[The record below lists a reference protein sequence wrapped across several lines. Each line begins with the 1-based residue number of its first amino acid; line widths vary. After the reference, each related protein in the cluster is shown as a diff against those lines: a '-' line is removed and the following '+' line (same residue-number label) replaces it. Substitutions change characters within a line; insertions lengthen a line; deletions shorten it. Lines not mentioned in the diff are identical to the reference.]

1 MNFSNRLAGWEER
14 GAGRFPAPLE
24 LRPSTQTSLWLF
36 HPLYPAPGGAGGSE
50 PPESP
55 LLAGRAGAP
64 RRASQEGVGCGALCA
79 QLPRAA
85 GWSLTRGRQTRGGG
99 LGWDSSQHG
108 GRVQFCAETALQ
120 PRARRPV
127 LWFSVLFHGISR
139 KQLPRDQRPHSPAD
153 ATVTD
158 TPHTHTTSPGPAA
171 HTVFLE
177 PCPPRAAG
185 SSKEPGTEAG
195 DGGRG
200 WRLGLEA
207 RDEGRGRRPGTEA
220 GAGAQAG
227 QVAGP

>member
-1 MNFSNRLAGWEER
+1 M
-14 GAGRFPAPLE
+14 
-24 LRPSTQTSLWLF
+24 
-36 HPLYPAPGGAGGSE
+36 
-50 PPESP
+50 
-55 LLAGRAGAP
+55 
-64 RRASQEGVGCGALCA
+64 GCGALCA

-158 TPHTHTTSPGPAA
+158 TPHTHTQPARAPPHTRSSWSPA
-171 HTVFLE
+171 H
-177 PCPPRAAG
+177 
-185 SSKEPGTEAG
+185 
-195 DGGRG
+195 
-200 WRLGLEA
+200 LGLQA
-207 RDEGRGRRPGTEA
+207 AQRSRGRRPGTEA
-220 GAGAQAG
+220 GDGGWGWRPGTKAGDGGRGQRPGLEPRLAKWLGPENSKVPAETWAQTMEYL
-227 QVAGP
+227 VAIFNSGDSPSPAPFPPPPAHPQA